1 MARRIARPI
10 HLVVAWLLVAGLLVQ
25 VFLAGMGVFDSS
37 SMFAT
42 HRDFGYTLTLL
53 PVVLIVTSLVG
64 GFGRWETIAAAV
76 MFGQFILQSV
86 LVLQRDSTPAI
97 AALHPVNGF
106 LILLIAVWLARDA
119 WRRWQV
125 PAVDEPAEAR
135 SGGIRDRL
143 SRTRHRSGMN
153 DEWRPMTDRFET
165 LAVHAGAEPDPETGA
180 VVPAIQMSVTF
191 KQDGVGGLRGGFEYG
206 RSGNPTRAALEAAIA
221 ALENGTHGI
230 AFASGLAA
238 TQAVGYLFDP
248 GDRLLMSD
256 DVYGGTWRLADKVWR
271 RYGIETDP
279 IDLRDLDAVAAAFAA
294 EKPPRMVWIETPSNP
309 LMKIIDISAVA
320 RLAAVAG
327 ALTVVDNTFATPY
340 LQRPLEF
347 GADLVVHSATKY
359 LGGHSDVVGGLIA
372 TRSGELAERLHF
384 HQNAA
389 GAVPS
394 PFDCFLILRG
404 LRTLALRMERSSA
417 NALVLALW
425 LGDRPEVEA
434 VHYPGQPDHPAA
446 ALVGRQMRLPGGMLS
461 IELRDG
467 EERAR
472 RFAAATRLFT
482 LAESL
487 GGVESLIELPA
498 PMTHAS
504 VADSPLA
511 VPPGLVRLS
520 VGIEN
525 AEDLRADLESA
536 FAASAP

>member
-1 MARRIARPI
+1 
-10 HLVVAWLLVAGLLVQ
+10 
-25 VFLAGMGVFDSS
+25 
-37 SMFAT
+37 
-42 HRDFGYTLTLL
+42 
-53 PVVLIVTSLVG
+53 
-64 GFGRWETIAAAV
+64 
-76 MFGQFILQSV
+76 
-86 LVLQRDSTPAI
+86 
-97 AALHPVNGF
+97 
-106 LILLIAVWLARDA
+106 
-119 WRRWQV
+119 
-125 PAVDEPAEAR
+125 
-135 SGGIRDRL
+135 
-143 SRTRHRSGMN
+143 
-153 DEWRPMTDRFET
+153 MTDRFET

-180 VVPAIQMSVTF
+180 VVPAIQMSATF
-191 KQDGVGGLRGGFEYG
+191 KQDGVGGLRGGYEYG

-221 ALENGTHGI
+221 TLENGTHGV

-238 TQAVGYLFDP
+238 TQAVGSLFDP

-256 DVYGGTWRLADKVWR
+256 DVYGGTWRLADKLWR

-309 LMKIIDISAVA
+309 LMKIVDISAVA

-327 ALTVVDNTFATPY
+327 ALTVVDSTFATPY
-340 LQRPLEF
+340 LQRPLEL
-347 GADLVVHSATKY
+347 GADLVLHSATKY
-359 LGGHSDVVGGLIA
+359 LGGHSDVIGGLIA
-372 TRSGELAERLHF
+372 TRSDELAERLHF

-404 LRTLALRMERSSA
+404 LRTLALRLERSSA

-425 LGDRPEVEA
+425 LSERPEVER
-434 VHYPGQPDHPAA
+434 VHYPGLPDHPAA
-446 ALVGRQMRLPGGMLS
+446 ELVERQMRLPGGMLS
-461 IELRDG
+461 IELSDG

-487 GGVESLIELPA
+487 GAVESLIELPA

-525 AEDLRADLESA
+525 ADDLRGDLESA